1 MHETDEWQAALE
13 SNGWTD
19 NFATGE
25 EFEDFLVE
33 QDARVAGTLEELGLA

>member
-1 MHETDEWQAALE
+1 MHETDEWQDALE
-13 SNGWTD
+13 ANGWAD

-33 QDARVAGTLEELGLA
+33 QDDRVATTLEELGLT